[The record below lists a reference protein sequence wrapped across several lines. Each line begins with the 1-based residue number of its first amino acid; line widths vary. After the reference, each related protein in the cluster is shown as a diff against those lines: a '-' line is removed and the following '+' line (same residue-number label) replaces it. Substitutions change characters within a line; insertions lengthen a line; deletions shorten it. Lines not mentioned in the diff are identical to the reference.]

1 MDSKFQKLIKFIVLL
16 CVLEVIVLSFAIL
29 SGLENGFKLWNWVI
43 IALGIFVYFLSV
55 VVAIIYDNKGRKKV
69 SKEELVVSDF
79 YKEQAKKILN
89 CIDGYLLKNT
99 KVAADLK
106 LYWPIYKKILKKI
119 AGGKKLNI
127 KDYGITE
134 IINQWQRENYE
145 DAFLINVY
153 DVIKNNVL

>member
-1 MDSKFQKLIKFIVLL
+1 MVLGDFYMDNKFQKLIKFIVLL

-55 VVAIIYDNKGRKKV
+55 VVAIIYDNNGRKKV

-79 YKEQAKKILN
+79 YKEQAHKILN

-106 LYWPIYKKILKKI
+106 LYWPFYKKILK
-119 AGGKKLNI
+119 
-127 KDYGITE
+127 
-134 IINQWQRENYE
+134 
-145 DAFLINVY
+145 
-153 DVIKNNVL
+153 

>member
-43 IALGIFVYFLSV
+43 IALSIFVYFLSV

-79 YKEQAKKILN
+79 YKEQAQKILN

-106 LYWPIYKKILKKI
+106 LYWPFYKKILKKI
-119 AGGKKLNI
+119 ACGKKLNI

-153 DVIKNNVL
+153 DVIKNNIL

>member
-1 MDSKFQKLIKFIVLL
+1 MVIL
-16 CVLEVIVLSFAIL
+16 CILEVIVLSFAIL